1 MSLYLVPPTMRAR
14 HHETGEWHVLHL
26 HDWHADGEL
35 YCPWDDYVHE
45 DFVDEPHYVNLF
57 EYDQF
62 EATQ

>member
-1 MSLYLVPPTMRAR
+1 MTLNIIPPKMRAR

-26 HDWHADGEL
+26 DDIPSSL
-35 YCPWDDYVHE
+35 PWDDYVHE

-62 EATQ
+62 EGVVS